1 MGDFMAKLKNAK
13 LSMNNKEK
21 AFVYE
26 IIGIVSLLTSI
37 ISLARFGLI
46 GKYLVLSFSLLF
58 GDWYFIFI
66 VLVGVF
72 GVYCLVFHKK
82 IEIKSIRYYG
92 IILMLVSLLIITHF
106 GMHDYVSQFEGNAL
120 KITLNLYFDYFKTSS
135 TSMIKGGG
143 IIGCIF
149 FYIFYL
155 LLGKIGT
162 VIISLLIF
170 FIGIVFLMKKTIR
183 EFFEM
188 LVSLSKKSI
197 QFFKNRYTN
206 IVESVKEISND
217 YLTKEPKEK
226 KVKRKYVKKAKDT
239 DNSKQI
245 LICEETI
252 KVLEDALKHLDIKIK
267 NITYLICEHIVVYF
281 IDSEME
287 VNYKVLEYSLRDKIS
302 ENFMIK
308 YDHINEQILI
318 EVNKAEPK
326 ALSFNKAMTEIPKN
340 EVSYVIGMDDRN
352 IIVELDKN
360 LLVIGDNKSLIK
372 KYLLSIIVFG
382 TIQKKYEEGSFVLID
397 TTKMFNEF
405 NLENVKVV
413 NELDYLNEIIDEI
426 DRNLELLNLH
436 HKIDVDDYNLYY
448 QEKIKKKYYFIC
460 GIEDIIYKQGYF
472 DKLLYIVQTGK
483 IAGINIIMTL
493 NENASVSS
501 ILLNSIDIK
510 LMLKNQYDVCSKYID
525 LSYFDLLSD
534 VEGFYKDKD
543 LIIRI
548 CLLLLDD
555 EEMKKYNLYK
565 EKV

>member
-197 QFFKNRYTN
+197 QFFKKRYTN

-287 VNYKVLEYSLRDKIS
+287 VNYKVLEYSLRDKIN

-360 LLVIGDNKSLIK
+360 LLVIADNKSLIK

-382 TIQKKYEEGSFVLID
+382 TIQKKHEEGSFVLID
-397 TTKMFNEF
+397 TKKMFNEF

-555 EEMKKYNLYK
+555 EEIKKYNLYK

>member
-197 QFFKNRYTN
+197 QFFKKRYTN

-326 ALSFNKAMTEIPKN
+326 ALSFNKAMTGIPKN

-382 TIQKKYEEGSFVLID
+382 TIQKKHEEGSFVLID
-397 TTKMFNEF
+397 TKKMFNEF

-436 HKIDVDDYNLYY
+436 HKIDIDDYNLYY

-565 EKV
+565 E

>member
-197 QFFKNRYTN
+197 QFFKKRYTN

-382 TIQKKYEEGSFVLID
+382 TIQKKHEEGSFVLID

-555 EEMKKYNLYK
+555 EEIKKYNLYK